1 MPTAGQIAL
10 AQGFAALKSIHGSSW
25 TFGAAKF
32 GGVLSPLAVEDREFA
47 AAPERTMQLLVL
59 TSDMPA
65 VRPEEGQHVTNG
77 GRLYRVLR
85 IADQQNGLT
94 NLWLV
99 VD

>member
-1 MPTAGQIAL
+1 MSTAGQLAL
-10 AQGFAALKSIHGSSW
+10 AQGFAALKSVHGSSW

-32 GGVLSPLAVEDREFA
+32 GGVLSPLAVEDRDFA

-59 TSDMPA
+59 TSDLPE
-65 VRPEEGQHVTNG
+65 VRPEEGQHITHG

-85 IADQQNGLT
+85 ATDQTNGLT
-94 NLWLV
+94 AIWLV